1 MSLKGSQTRAD
12 YLPWDDAQTIIGGL
26 FNDEKYIWGV
36 LIAVGIYTGLRIS
49 DILAL
54 KWNQVYANDYITIKE
69 KKTGKVRKIKIH
81 PNLKDLLK
89 TIYDSEFEHISI
101 GNYIFHNKYR
111 KKMSVQYIN
120 RILKQIALDY
130 NINAKHFTTHSFRK
144 TFGRR
149 IWEINNYSEK
159 SLIMLNKIFNHTSI
173 ETTRIY
179 LGIQEEEIDLVYDS
193 LESIYTNG

>member
-1 MSLKGSQTRAD
+1 MSLKGSQTRAS
-12 YLPWDDAQTIIGGL
+12 YLPWDEAQSLIQRL
-26 FNDEKYIWGV
+26 FADEKYLWGV
-36 LIAVGIYTGLRIS
+36 LIAIGIYTGLRIS
-49 DILAL
+49 DILTL

-69 KKTGKVRKIKIH
+69 KKTSKIRKIKIH

-89 TIYDSEFEHISI
+89 SIYDTQFEHVSV
-101 GNYIFHNKYR
+101 NHYIFHNKF
-111 KKMSVQYIN
+111 KKRLSRQYIN
-120 RILKQIALDY
+120 RILKQISIDY
-130 NINAKHFTTHSFRK
+130 NVNAQNFTTHSFRK

-179 LGIQEEEIDLVYDS
+179 LGIQEEEIDSAYDS
-193 LESIYTNG
+193 LDKIYING